1 MTLFDILAG
10 GVFLIS
16 GVVGFARGATREVT
30 TVIAFVI
37 AAVIAVFSL
46 RVTAPLAHHLIATV
60 WLANTAAI
68 LAAFV
73 VAYILLRMV
82 AGALHRGVRQTV
94 LSGFDRALGFA
105 IGLVRALVVV
115 GAFALIL
122 NAATPP
128 ERMPAWITRAKLYP
142 LANAAGGAL
151 RAFAPKGIKVAHDVA
166 PVVEQAVTG
175 APAAPAPAEP
185 ARAAR
190 GTGYG
195 AEQRK
200 ALDDLVEK
208 SR

>member
-10 GVFLIS
+10 SVFLIS
-16 GVVGFARGATREVT
+16 GVIGFARGATREVT
-30 TVIAFVI
+30 TVIAFVL

-68 LAAFV
+68 LVAFV

-94 LSGFDRALGFA
+94 LSGVDRALGFA
-105 IGLVRALVVV
+105 IGLARALVVV

-151 RAFAPKGIKVAHDVA
+151 RAFAPQGIKVAHDVA
-166 PVVEQAVTG
+166 PAVEQAGTG
-175 APAAPAPAEP
+175 APAAAPSGP
-185 ARAAR
+185 RSLTAR
-190 GTGYG
+190 GSGYSTD
-195 AEQRK
+195 ERK